1 MPSLFAL
8 HCATEA
14 NEDGTDADTGG
25 VYLLTERRESTSTVF
40 FACVHFL
47 SSSMQATEKAIEGS
61 VVKPDGTAAKFVAEC
76 KADLANG
83 YVFEAARRC
92 ESAQTTD
99 RVAYYANL
107 AFVRSVEDNRAE
119 IQAIMRD
126 MEYHHTG
133 WTWVHTDEAVS
144 LFKQNDTKSLVFDGI
159 CQAPLFELMFL
170 LSEVSFF
177 LFLLFRGCVYMYAC
191 AYAFF
196 CLLCIHGRS

>member
-1 MPSLFAL
+1 M
-8 HCATEA
+8 
-14 NEDGTDADTGG
+14 
-25 VYLLTERRESTSTVF
+25 
-40 FACVHFL
+40 HFL
-47 SSSMQATEKAIEGS
+47 SSSMQAKEKAIEGS

-76 KADLANG
+76 KTDLANG

-177 LFLLFRGCVYMYAC
+177 LFYFFCRCVYMYAC
-191 AYAFF
+191 AYA
-196 CLLCIHGRS
+196 CMIALHARGGRS